1 MALPETAPPRR
12 NARRLWL
19 RMGVSAVLLAI
30 LVVKIS
36 SENIVPSH
44 PTTGTL
50 AFLVAGLLLMCGSFV
65 LAAWRWQRVLAVF
78 GAHVPLPTLSK
89 HYLAGQFVGNVLP
102 STIGG
107 DVLRIS
113 RSSKDVGARDMAF
126 ASVVLER
133 LTGFVALPLL
143 TFLGFLARPDLL
155 HGRAWVAVLIAG
167 ATLGFLFVIL
177 VLAGSPRLAGR
188 FAENEN
194 WMRYIGVV
202 HVGVDRLRR
211 DPRDATAAL
220 AFAFD
225 EAALRS
231 AALVVVHSW
240 NSLPSAIWR
249 QVDSERLA
257 AETDKHL
264 EEAMEPWRAKY
275 PGVPIRRDVVHGH
288 PARVLAAYAGRADLV
303 VIGRHSGGHAIGGIQ
318 HAVLSHAHGPVAIVP
333 DLAGASDNVV
343 VPDAALVMEAD

>member
-50 AFLVAGLLLMCGSFV
+50 AVLVAGLLLMCGSFV

-220 AFAFD
+220 FLSIAYQVTVLASVYCAVHVIGLRIPNGAVLAFVPAVAIAQVLPISVGGLGVREGLLAFFFHTLGVPTGQAVAVGLLWYAMTLLVSLVGAPAFAVGHRHPETAGD
-225 EAALRS
+225 GPKGGPPVKAS
-231 AALVVVHSW
+231 AA
-240 NSLPSAIWR
+240 
-249 QVDSERLA
+249 
-257 AETDKHL
+257 
-264 EEAMEPWRAKY
+264 
-275 PGVPIRRDVVHGH
+275 GV
-288 PARVLAAYAGRADLV
+288 AGR
-303 VIGRHSGGHAIGGIQ
+303 RPRPETS
-318 HAVLSHAHGPVAIVP
+318 
-333 DLAGASDNVV
+333 
-343 VPDAALVMEAD
+343 